1 MKKYQ
6 RNKNTVASKLD
17 DELVMIDIDLGKYF
31 SLNQVASSIWD
42 CLDSPKTSDEI
53 CADLMEIYTIDK
65 AQCEQELKVFLNE
78 LMQMKLI
85 AELNE

>member
-42 CLDSPKTSDEI
+42 CLDSPKTHDEI
-53 CADLMEIYTIDK
+53 C
-65 AQCEQELKVFLNE
+65 V
-78 LMQMKLI
+78 
-85 AELNE
+85 